1 MKGRSLSILGIIAAA
16 VGAVF
21 IIACKSLNMEVLAIA
36 CGAIFVASG
45 LINLIVFGSAKS
57 DRGTMS
63 FISSAASIVLGIT
76 MLAYVANFVTMM
88 PFMLSMLAAACA
100 LWQFVTLGLAT
111 RPYQLPAWLY
121 SFPLLMTA
129 GAIYIFIIKDSDDQS
144 LILVSTGIILV
155 LLGAGCIIEG
165 SALGVARRR
174 HNKEILQSQQT
185 ADDSKAASA
194 DAQQPAETGDIQ
206 NATKSETR
214 KQRVETTDDL
224 DDEVG

>member
-16 VGAVF
+16 IGAVF

-45 LINLIVFGSAKS
+45 LINLIALGAVKS
-57 DRGTMS
+57 DRVTMS
-63 FISSAASIVLGIT
+63 FISNAAAIVLGIT
-76 MLAYVANFVTMM
+76 MLAYVDNFVTMM

-100 LWQFVTLGLAT
+100 LWQFITLGIAT

-121 SFPLLMTA
+121 AFPLLMTA
-129 GAIYIFIIKDSDDQS
+129 GAIYIFIIKESGDHS

-174 HNKEILQSQQT
+174 HNKEMAQSQQT
-185 ADDSKAASA
+185 TDSTPASPEGTQRPTETEEKQSEMKAE
-194 DAQQPAETGDIQ
+194 P
-206 NATKSETR
+206 R
-214 KQRVETTDDL
+214 KRRAETTDDL
-224 DDEVG
+224 DDEVE